1 MKTASID
8 EAQKRLRELVEA
20 ARLGDSIDIVVD
32 GEHVASLVPPSWVS
46 RQHRPDSERSTPE
59 SRLDARLEARGLLT
73 RNSHMPDPGAADEL
87 PDKYSGVLDALLEER
102 DEGW

>member
-8 EAQKRLRELVEA
+8 EAQKALRELVEA

-46 RQHRPDSERSTPE
+46 RQHQESPERSTPE
-59 SRLDARLEARGLLT
+59 SRLNERLAARGLMT
-73 RNSHMPDPGAADEL
+73 INRHMPDPGAADEL
-87 PDKYSGVLDALLEER
+87 SDKYSGVLDALLEER